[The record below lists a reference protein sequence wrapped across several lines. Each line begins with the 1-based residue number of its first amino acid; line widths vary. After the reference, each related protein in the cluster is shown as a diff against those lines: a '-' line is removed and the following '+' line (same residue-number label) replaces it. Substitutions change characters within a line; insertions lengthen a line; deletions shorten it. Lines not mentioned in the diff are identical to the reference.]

1 MEKTVQTI
9 VDHLL
14 EKLDHVHIG
23 HVEAVYLQRGSSV
36 SEKVLR
42 DTYQRLIK
50 GSPLEEA
57 KLYIDPESFHHLCLC
72 GKHYTLSEDD
82 LYERVFV
89 CPYCGELAEFPPTD
103 TVALL
108 EVDVT
113 EPA

>member
-1 MEKTVQTI
+1 MEENVQTI

-23 HVEAVYLQRGSSV
+23 RVEAVYLECGKRV
-36 SEKVLR
+36 AEKALR
-42 DTYQRLIK
+42 DTYHRLIE
-50 GSPLEEA
+50 GTPLEEA
-57 KLYIDPESFHHLCLC
+57 RLYIDAETFHHLCLC
-72 GKHYTLSEDD
+72 GKHYTLSDDD

-89 CPYCGELAEFPPTD
+89 CPYCGELAEFPPSD
-103 TVALL
+103 KVALL